1 MMPIVV
7 VLIRCAITAISA
19 FRSVCR
25 TVHPSVC
32 ASKTNGTQWL
42 GSRVSPPVYTLLGW
56 HGMAREAKEHTM
68 WLLSSVDHLNDL
80 ERRID
85 ELHPSDNPILLILPL
100 SEVSSPVATI
110 VTGSWQED

>member
-1 MMPIVV
+1 MLVPTTKLRLVMVMIDRHEEAVQ
-7 VLIRCAITAISA
+7 LIQTLMSEQLIYFGVI
-19 FRSVCR
+19 
-25 TVHPSVC
+25 
-32 ASKTNGTQWL
+32 
-42 GSRVSPPVYTLLGW
+42 SPPVYSLLGW
-56 HGMAREAKEHTM
+56 HGMVREAKEHTM

-110 VTGSWQED
+110 VTGSWKED